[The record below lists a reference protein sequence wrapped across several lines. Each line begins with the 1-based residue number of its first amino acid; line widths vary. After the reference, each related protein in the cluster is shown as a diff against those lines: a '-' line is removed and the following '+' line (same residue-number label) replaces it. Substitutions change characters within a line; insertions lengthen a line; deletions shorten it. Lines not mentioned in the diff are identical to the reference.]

1 MPEHFTVEDPAP
13 DAIEAPSVESPVQ
26 EPSKDAIVASVTDD
40 VELLAQEAQAITPD
54 EIVKVAQG
62 ADDGMIGVVL
72 ALVAVLGGG
81 AAWRFY
87 SQHSKQ
93 KAALAEKQAEQA
105 HELAMRRLDVEAQ
118 AATASPPPCLAAHAH
133 LEARISAVESKSA
146 SLTLP
151 AGFDADEL
159 SERIERL
166 EKANK
171 PKPAP
176 RTKR

>member
-1 MPEHFTVEDPAP
+1 MPEHFTVEEPTP
-13 DAIEAPSVESPVQ
+13 DAVESPAQ
-26 EPSKDAIVASVTDD
+26 EPAKDAIVERVTDD
-40 VELLAQEAQAITPD
+40 AGLVAHEAQAPTPA
-54 EIVKVAQG
+54 EIIEVAKG

-93 KAALAEKQAEQA
+93 KAEIAAKRDEQA

-118 AATASPPPCLAAHAH
+118 AATTSPPPCLAKHAEI
-133 LEARISAVESKSA
+133 EARLSSVESKNA

-159 SERIERL
+159 SERVEKL
-166 EKANK
+166 EKALK

-176 RTKR
+176 RKKP

>member
-1 MPEHFTVEDPAP
+1 MPEHFTVQ
-13 DAIEAPSVESPVQ
+13 EAPPDEVASAVTAPAQ
-26 EPSKDAIVASVTDD
+26 EPAKDAIVEQVSDD
-40 VELLAQEAQAITPD
+40 AGLVAHEAQAPTPD
-54 EIVKVAQG
+54 EIVKIAEN
-62 ADDGMIGVVL
+62 ADGGTVGVVL

-93 KAALAEKQAEQA
+93 KAEIEAKRAEQE
-105 HELAMRRLDVEAQ
+105 HELAMRRLDLEAQ
-118 AATASPPPCLAAHAH
+118 TANASPPPCLAKHAEI
-133 LEARISAVESKSA
+133 EARLSSVESKSA

-151 AGFDADEL
+151 AGFDADEM
-159 SERIERL
+159 SDRL
-166 EKANK
+166 DKIEKALK